1 MQDAIMTQIEI
12 IKLEKDGCSP
22 CVWLGKTL
30 EANAQRLESEGAT
43 LTTLNISE
51 NPSLIDEYKIT
62 SVPVLV
68 FKRNGIE
75 MTRVHG
81 NVNFDDVLAAIE
93 YAKFKK

>member
-1 MQDAIMTQIEI
+1 MIEI

-30 EANAQRLESEGAT
+30 EANAARLESEGAT

-51 NPSLIDEYKIT
+51 NPALIDEYKIT

-81 NVNFDDVLAAIE
+81 NVNFDDVLAATE
-93 YAKFKK
+93 FAKFKK

>member
-1 MQDAIMTQIEI
+1 MTKIEI

-51 NPSLIDEYKIT
+51 NPTLIDKYKIT
-62 SVPVLV
+62 SVPILV

-93 YAKFKK
+93 YTKFKK

>member
-1 MQDAIMTQIEI
+1 MTQIEI

-30 EANAQRLESEGAT
+30 EANAARIESVGAT

-51 NPSLIDEYKIT
+51 NPALIDEYQIT

-75 MTRVHG
+75 MTRVYG

>member
-1 MQDAIMTQIEI
+1 MTQIEI

-30 EANAQRLESEGAT
+30 EANTARLESEGAAV
-43 LTTLNISE
+43 TTLNVSE

-68 FKRNGIE
+68 FKRNGVEI
-75 MTRVHG
+75 TRVHG
-81 NVNFDDVLAAIE
+81 NVNFDDVLAALE

>member
-1 MQDAIMTQIEI
+1 MTQIEI

-51 NPSLIDEYKIT
+51 NPALIDEY
-62 SVPVLV
+62 VPVLV

-81 NVNFDDVLAAIE
+81 NVNFDDVLGALE

>member
-1 MQDAIMTQIEI
+1 MTQIEI

-22 CVWLGKTL
+22 CIWLGKTL

-51 NPSLIDEYKIT
+51 NPALIKEYNIN
-62 SVPVLV
+62 SAPVLV

-81 NVNFDDVLAAIE
+81 NVNFDDVLAAVE
-93 YAKFKK
+93 YAKFRK

>member
-1 MQDAIMTQIEI
+1 MIEI
-12 IKLEKDGCSP
+12 IKLEKDGCAP

-43 LTTLNISE
+43 LTTLSISE

-68 FKRNGIE
+68 FKRNGAEI
-75 MTRVHG
+75 TRVHG

-93 YAKFKK
+93 YTKFKK

>member
-1 MQDAIMTQIEI
+1 MTQIEI
-12 IKLEKDGCSP
+12 IKLEKNGCAP

-30 EANAQRLESEGAT
+30 EANAERLESAGAT

-75 MTRVHG
+75 MTRVPG
-81 NVNFDDVLAAIE
+81 NVNFDDVLAAVE
-93 YAKFKK
+93 YTKFKK

>member
-1 MQDAIMTQIEI
+1 MIEI
-12 IKLEKDGCSP
+12 IKLEKDGCAP

-30 EANAQRLESEGAT
+30 EANADRLESEGAT

-93 YAKFKK
+93 YTKFKK

>member
-1 MQDAIMTQIEI
+1 MTQIEI

-30 EANAQRLESEGAT
+30 EANATRIESEGT
-43 LTTLNISE
+43 TVTTLNVSE
-51 NPSLIDEYKIT
+51 APHLIDEYKIT

-93 YAKFKK
+93 FAKFKK

>member
-1 MQDAIMTQIEI
+1 MTQIEI
-12 IKLEKDGCSP
+12 INLEKDGCSP

-43 LTTLNISE
+43 LTTLNVSE
-51 NPSLIDEYKIT
+51 NPTLIDEYKIT

-93 YAKFKK
+93 YTKFKK

>member
-1 MQDAIMTQIEI
+1 MTQIEI

-30 EANAQRLESEGAT
+30 EANAQRLESVGAT

-51 NPSLIDEYKIT
+51 DPSLIDEYKIT

-75 MTRVHG
+75 MTRVPG

-93 YAKFKK
+93 FAKFKK

>member
-1 MQDAIMTQIEI
+1 MTQIEI

-51 NPSLIDEYKIT
+51 NPSLIDEYAIT

-68 FKRNGIE
+68 FKRNDVE
-75 MTRVHG
+75 MTRVYG

>member
-12 IKLEKDGCSP
+12 IKLEKDGCPP
-22 CVWLGKTL
+22 CKWLGRTL
-30 EANAQRLESEGAT
+30 ADNAARLESEGAS
-43 LTTLNISE
+43 LTTMNISE
-51 NPSLIDEYKIT
+51 NPSLIDEYGIT

-68 FKRNGIE
+68 FKRNDVE

-93 YAKFKK
+93 FAKFKK